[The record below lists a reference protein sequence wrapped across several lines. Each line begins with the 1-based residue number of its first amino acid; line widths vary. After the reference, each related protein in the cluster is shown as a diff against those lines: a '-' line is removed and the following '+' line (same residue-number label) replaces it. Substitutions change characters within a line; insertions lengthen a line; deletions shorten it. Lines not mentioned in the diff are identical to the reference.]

1 MRVRVPKVVAMIITS
16 LQLLQMVV
24 GCAVNYFAFKF
35 KESGRPCAVSDNNLF
50 YSALMYFSYFVLFAR
65 FFYKAYFCK
74 SERKSL
80 EKGGTGGEP
89 QLNGTPVSF
98 GSVLQ
103 AGGKCSTKDN
113 NPTDKRS
120 TEEES
125 TDGSIVPTK
134 EKETLKQ
141 TEKGKGVNL
150 TEEKHP
156 SALADDETDAVP
168 SDETPNPA
176 EDEKE
181 KDIINDSKEDI
192 NSPQIVNNGTEPT
205 QDDKGTIGSTQISEE
220 ITASEEDQNKTSKQT
235 EIFDQNSIVS
245 TEQERESKKD
255 K

>member
-1 MRVRVPKVVAMIITS
+1 MRVRVPKVVAMVITS

-80 EKGGTGGEP
+80 EKGSTDES
-89 QLNGTPVSF
+89 QLSGSPVSF

-103 AGGKCSTKDN
+103 AGGKCSKDN
-113 NPTDKRS
+113 NPPDNRS

-125 TDGSIVPTK
+125 TEDSIVPTK
-134 EKETLKQ
+134 EKETMNQ
-141 TEKGKGVNL
+141 TEEVKGVNL

-156 SALADDETDAVP
+156 SALTDNETDAVP
-168 SDETPNPA
+168 TDERPDPA
-176 EDEKE
+176 EDGNE
-181 KDIINDSKEDI
+181 KDITTNPKEKI
-192 NSPQIVNNGTEPT
+192 NSRDKA
-205 QDDKGTIGSTQISEE
+205 QDDKGTIGSAQISKEA
-220 ITASEEDQNKTSKQT
+220 IPSEGDKTRS
-235 EIFDQNSIVS
+235 S
-245 TEQERESKKD
+245 EQ
-255 K
+255 

>member
-141 TEKGKGVNL
+141 TEEGKGVNL
-150 TEEKHP
+150 AEEKHP

-168 SDETPNPA
+168 TDETPNPA

-181 KDIINDSKEDI
+181 KDVITDPKEKI
-192 NSPQIVNNGTEPT
+192 NSPQIVNGTEPD
-205 QDDKGTIGSTQISEE
+205 QDDKEKIGSAQISKEN
-220 ITASEEDQNKTSKQT
+220 TPSVEDQNSTSMQT
-235 EIFDQNSIVS
+235 RNFDQNSTDS
-245 TEQERESKKD
+245 TEPDTESKKD